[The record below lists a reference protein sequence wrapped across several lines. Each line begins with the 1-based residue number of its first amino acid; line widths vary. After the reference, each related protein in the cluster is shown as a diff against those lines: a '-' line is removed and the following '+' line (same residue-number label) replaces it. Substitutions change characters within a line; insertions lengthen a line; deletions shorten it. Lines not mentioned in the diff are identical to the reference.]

1 MLNLN
6 LPILVLAS
14 ASPRRQELF
23 SLVNIPFTV
32 VKSEVEEIH
41 LENPSETVTILA
53 LKKAEDVAKK
63 VSENSIVVGA
73 DTIVFLENEILGKPE
88 NEEEAKKMLKKLSG
102 KTHTVFTGFAI
113 LHKAKKVVFC
123 EKAETEVK
131 FKELSEA
138 EINFYVQTG
147 EPLDK
152 AGAYGIQGIGSIF
165 IEKINGCYF
174 NVMGF
179 PLNRF
184 YEAMKNIYG

>member
-32 VKSEVEEIH
+32 VRSEVEEIH
-41 LENPSETVTILA
+41 LENPSETVTVLA

-123 EKAETEVK
+123 EKVQTEVK
-131 FKELSEA
+131 FKELSEV